1 MHSFLEE
8 KPGKAFTIGHKNR
21 ERGENKMEFKYI
33 IYEKSEA
40 IATITLNRPEALN
53 AFSKE
58 VADEVLQAI
67 EDIKNDENIRV
78 VILTG
83 AGEKAFSTGA
93 DIKAMKGM
101 NTLKARELSLMGE
114 KLCNAF
120 ENLEKPV
127 IAAING
133 YALGGGLEVAM
144 ACDIRIASE
153 NARMGQTEINIGL
166 IPGWGGTQ
174 RLTRLIG
181 RTKAKELVF
190 TGKMIDAKTAEQ
202 LGILNMV
209 VPADKLKETVRQFAL
224 ELAQK
229 APVALKVAK
238 ALINKGA
245 EISLDAA
252 IALEREGFGVVASTE
267 DLQEGVSAFTE
278 KRKPTFKG
286 K

>member
-1 MHSFLEE
+1 MRL
-8 KPGKAFTIGHKNR
+8 
-21 ERGENKMEFKYI
+21 EFKYI
-33 IYEKSEA
+33 IYEKSEG
-40 IATITLNRPEALN
+40 IATITMNRPEALN
-53 AFSKE
+53 AFSAE
-58 VADEVLQAI
+58 VVSEILQAI
-67 EDIKNDENIRV
+67 EDVKVDESVRV
-78 VILTG
+78 VVLTG
-83 AGEKAFSTGA
+83 AGEKAFSAGA

-101 NTLKARELSLMGE
+101 NALKARELSQMGE
-114 KLCNAF
+114 RLCNAL

-181 RTKAKELVF
+181 ATKAKELIF
-190 TGKMIDAKTAEQ
+190 TGKMIDARTAEQ
-202 LGILNMV
+202 LGLVNMV
-209 VPADKLKETVRQFAL
+209 VPQDKFRETVRQFAL

-267 DLQEGVSAFTE
+267 DLQEGVSAFIE
-278 KRKPTFKG
+278 KRKPVFKG

>member
-1 MHSFLEE
+1 M
-8 KPGKAFTIGHKNR
+8 N
-21 ERGENKMEFKYI
+21 FKYI
-33 IYEKSEA
+33 IYEKREG

-58 VADEVLQAI
+58 VVEEIMQTL
-67 EDIKNDENIRV
+67 EDVKNDENVRV
-78 VILTG
+78 VVLTG
-83 AGEKAFSTGA
+83 AGEKAFSAGA
-93 DIKAMKGM
+93 DIKAMAGM
-101 NTLKARELSLMGE
+101 TSLKARELSLMGE
-114 KLCNAF
+114 RLCLAF

-127 IAAING
+127 IAALNG

-144 ACDIRIASE
+144 SCDLRIASE

-181 RTKAKELVF
+181 RGRAKELVF
-190 TGKMIDAKTAEQ
+190 TGRMIDARTAEQ
-202 LGILNMV
+202 LGIINIV
-209 VPADKLKETVRQFAL
+209 APADKFKETVRQSAL
-224 ELAQK
+224 ELASK
-229 APVALKVAK
+229 APVAVRVAK

-245 EISLDAA
+245 DIGLDSA

-267 DLQEGVSAFTE
+267 DLKEGVSAFTE
-278 KRKPTFKG
+278 KRKPVFKG

>member
-1 MHSFLEE
+1 LDPKIS
-8 KPGKAFTIGHKNR
+8 KG
-21 ERGENKMEFKYI
+21 GEKMEFKHI

-40 IATITLNRPEALN
+40 IATITLNRPEVLN

-58 VADEVLQAI
+58 VEDEVLQAL
-67 EDIKNDENIRV
+67 EDVKNDENVRV

-83 AGEKAFSTGA
+83 AGEKAFSAGA

-101 NTLKARELSLMGE
+101 NALKARELSLRGE
-114 KLCNAF
+114 KVCTTL
-120 ENLEKPV
+120 ENFEKPI

-209 VPADKLKETVRQFAL
+209 VPADKFKETVRQFAA

-252 IALEREGFGVVASTE
+252 VTLEREGFGVVASTE

-278 KRKPTFKG
+278 KRKPIFKG

>member
-1 MHSFLEE
+1 
-8 KPGKAFTIGHKNR
+8 
-21 ERGENKMEFKYI
+21 MEFKYI
-33 IYEKSEA
+33 IYEKNEG

-58 VADEVLQAI
+58 LVEEILQAL
-67 EDIKNDENIRV
+67 EDIRNDENIRV

-83 AGEKAFSTGA
+83 AGEKAFSAGA
-93 DIKAMKGM
+93 DIKTMKGM
-101 NTLKARELSLMGE
+101 NALKARELSLMGE
-114 KLCNAF
+114 KLCYTL

-153 NARMGQTEINIGL
+153 NARLGQTEINIGL

-174 RLTRLIG
+174 RLTRLAG
-181 RTKAKELVF
+181 KTKTKELVF
-190 TGKMIDAKTAEQ
+190 TGKLIDAKTAEQ

-209 VPADKLKETVRQFAL
+209 VPAEKFKETIRQFAT

-229 APVALKVAK
+229 APIAIKVAK

-245 EISLDAA
+245 DIGLDAA
-252 IALEREGFGVVASTE
+252 LALEREGFGVVASTE
-267 DLQEGVSAFTE
+267 DLQEGVAAFTE
-278 KRKPTFKG
+278 KRKPIFKG

>member
-1 MHSFLEE
+1 
-8 KPGKAFTIGHKNR
+8 
-21 ERGENKMEFKYI
+21 MEFKYI
-33 IYEKSEA
+33 IYEKNER

-53 AFSKE
+53 TFSKQVE
-58 VADEVLQAI
+58 NEVLQAL
-67 EDIKNDENIRV
+67 EDIKNDENVRV

-83 AGEKAFSTGA
+83 TGEKAFSAGA
-93 DIKAMKGM
+93 DIKTMKGM
-101 NTLKARELSLMGE
+101 NALKARELSLMGE
-114 KLCNAF
+114 KLCYSL

-144 ACDIRIASE
+144 ACDLRIASE

-174 RLTRLIG
+174 RLTRLVG
-181 RTKAKELVF
+181 RGKAKELVL

-202 LGILNMV
+202 LGIINMV
-209 VPADKLKETVRQFAL
+209 APADKFRETVKQFAT
-224 ELAQK
+224 ELAAK
-229 APVALKVAK
+229 APVAIKVAK
-238 ALINKGA
+238 ALINRGA
-245 EISLDAA
+245 DISLDSAL
-252 IALEREGFGVVASTE
+252 ALEREGFSVVASTE
-267 DLQEGVSAFTE
+267 DLQEGVLAFTE

>member
-1 MHSFLEE
+1 
-8 KPGKAFTIGHKNR
+8 
-21 ERGENKMEFKYI
+21 MEFKYI
-33 IYEKSEA
+33 LYEKSEG

-53 AFSKE
+53 AFNKE
-58 VADEVLQAI
+58 VIEEVLQAL
-67 EDIKNDENIRV
+67 EDTRNEENMRV

-83 AGEKAFSTGA
+83 VGEKAFSAGA
-93 DIKAMKGM
+93 DIKTMKGM
-101 NTLKARELSLMGE
+101 NALKARELSLMGE
-114 KLCNAF
+114 KLCYAL

-144 ACDIRIASE
+144 ACDLRIASE
-153 NARMGQTEINIGL
+153 NARMGQTEVNIGL

-202 LGILNMV
+202 LGLLNMV
-209 VPADKLKETVRQFAL
+209 VPADKFRETVRQFAA
-224 ELAQK
+224 ELASK
-229 APVALKVAK
+229 APVAIKVAK
-238 ALINKGA
+238 AVINKGEDA
-245 EISLDAA
+245 SLDAA
-252 IALEREGFGVVASTE
+252 IALEREGIGVVGSTE
-267 DLQEGVSAFTE
+267 DLQEGVSAFME
-278 KRKPTFKG
+278 KRKPIFKG

>member
-1 MHSFLEE
+1 LGEKLER
-8 KPGKAFTIGHKNR
+8 AFTIGHKNR
-21 ERGENKMEFKYI
+21 ERSGMEFKYI
-33 IYEKSEA
+33 IYEKSEG
-40 IATITLNRPEALN
+40 IVTITLNRPEALN
-53 AFSKE
+53 AFNRE
-58 VADEVLQAI
+58 VIEEILKAL
-67 EDIKNDENIRV
+67 EDIKADENIRV

-83 AGEKAFSTGA
+83 AGEKAFSAGA
-93 DIKAMKGM
+93 DVKAMKGM
-101 NTLKARELSLMGE
+101 DALKARELSLMGE
-114 KLCNAF
+114 KLCNAL

-144 ACDIRIASE
+144 ACDIRIAAE

-174 RLTRLIG
+174 RLPRLIG
-181 RTKAKELVF
+181 KTKAKELIF
-190 TGKMIDAKTAEQ
+190 TGKIIDAKTAEQ
-202 LGILNMV
+202 LGIVNMV
-209 VPADKLKETVRQFAL
+209 VPADKLKEAVHQFAL
-224 ELAQK
+224 ELASK

-238 ALINKGA
+238 SLINKGS

-267 DLQEGVSAFTE
+267 DLQEGVSAFIE

>member
-1 MHSFLEE
+1 M
-8 KPGKAFTIGHKNR
+8 
-21 ERGENKMEFKYI
+21 MEFKYI
-33 IYEKSEA
+33 LYEKSEG

-58 VADEVLQAI
+58 VIDEVLQAL
-67 EDIKNDENIRV
+67 EDGRTDENARV

-83 AGEKAFSTGA
+83 AGEKAFSAGA

-101 NTLKARELSLMGE
+101 NALKARELSQMGE
-114 KLCNAF
+114 KLCYAL

-174 RLTRLIG
+174 RLTRLVG
-181 RTKAKELVF
+181 RTKAKELVL

-202 LGILNMV
+202 LGLLNMV
-209 VPADKLKETVRQFAL
+209 VPADKFQETVRQFAA
-224 ELAQK
+224 ELASK

-245 EISLDAA
+245 DASLDAA
-252 IALEREGFGVVASTE
+252 LALEREGIGVVGSTE
-267 DLQEGVSAFTE
+267 DLQEGVSAFME
-278 KRKPTFKG
+278 KRKPSFKG

>member
-1 MHSFLEE
+1 
-8 KPGKAFTIGHKNR
+8 
-21 ERGENKMEFKYI
+21 MEFKYI
-33 IYEKSEA
+33 IYEKSER
-40 IATITLNRPEALN
+40 IATITLNRPEVLN

-58 VADEVLQAI
+58 VADEVLQAVD
-67 EDIKNDENIRV
+67 DIRKDENVRV

-83 AGEKAFSTGA
+83 AGEKAFSAGA

-101 NTLKARELSLMGE
+101 NALKARELSLMGE
-114 KLCNAF
+114 KICSAF

-133 YALGGGLEVAM
+133 YALGGGLETAM
-144 ACDIRIASE
+144 SCDIRIASE
-153 NARMGQTEINIGL
+153 NARMGQTEVNIGL

-174 RLTRLIG
+174 RLIRLVG
-181 RTKAKELVF
+181 ATKAKELIY
-190 TGKMIDAKTAEQ
+190 TGKIIDAKTAEQ
-202 LGILNMV
+202 FGIVNMV
-209 VPADKLKETVRQFAL
+209 VSADKLKETVRQFAA

-238 ALINKGA
+238 AVINKGA

-252 IALEREGFGVVASTE
+252 IALEREGFGVAASTE
-267 DLQEGVSAFTE
+267 DLQEGVSAFIE

>member
-1 MHSFLEE
+1 
-8 KPGKAFTIGHKNR
+8 
-21 ERGENKMEFKYI
+21 MEFKYLT
-33 IYEKSEA
+33 YEKSEG

-53 AFSKE
+53 SFSNELQKE
-58 VADEVLQAI
+58 IFEAV
-67 EDIKNDENIRV
+67 EDIKNDENVRV
-78 VILTG
+78 VVLTG

-101 NTLKARELSLMGE
+101 NALGARELSIRGE
-114 KLCNAF
+114 KLCLAF

-144 ACDIRIASE
+144 SCDIRIASE
-153 NARMGQTEINIGL
+153 NARMGQTEVNIGL

-181 RTKAKELVF
+181 ATKAKELIY

-202 LGILNMV
+202 LGIVNMV
-209 VPADKLKETVRQFAL
+209 VPTDKFKETVRQFAL
-224 ELAQK
+224 ELASK

-245 EISLDAA
+245 EISLDSAVE
-252 IALEREGFGVVASTE
+252 LEREGFGVVASTE

-278 KRKPTFKG
+278 KRKPAFKG

>member
-1 MHSFLEE
+1 
-8 KPGKAFTIGHKNR
+8 
-21 ERGENKMEFKYI
+21 MEFKYLV
-33 IYEKSEA
+33 YEKSEG
-40 IATITLNRPEALN
+40 IATVTLNRPEALN
-53 AFSKE
+53 SFSNELQKE
-58 VADEVLQAI
+58 VFEAV
-67 EDIKNDENIRV
+67 EDIKNDENVRV
-78 VILTG
+78 VVLTG
-83 AGEKAFSTGA
+83 AGEKAFSAGA

-101 NTLKARELSLMGE
+101 NALGARELSLRGE
-114 KLCNAF
+114 KLCLAF

-144 ACDIRIASE
+144 SCDIRIASE
-153 NARMGQTEINIGL
+153 NARMGQTEVNIGL

-181 RTKAKELVF
+181 ATKAKELIY
-190 TGKMIDAKTAEQ
+190 TGRMIDAKTAEQ

-209 VPADKLKETVRQFAL
+209 VPADKFRETVRQFAL
-224 ELAQK
+224 ELASK

-252 IALEREGFGVVASTE
+252 VELEREGFGVVASTE
-267 DLQEGVSAFTE
+267 DLQEGVSAFSE

>member
-1 MHSFLEE
+1 MD
-8 KPGKAFTIGHKNR
+8 
-21 ERGENKMEFKYI
+21 FKSI
-33 IYEKSEA
+33 IYEKNEG
-40 IATITLNRPEALN
+40 IATITLNRPEAMN

-58 VADEVLQAI
+58 VTEEFLQAMKDA
-67 EDIKNDENIRV
+67 ETDENIRV
-78 VILTG
+78 IVLTG
-83 AGEKAFSTGA
+83 SGEKAFSAGA

-101 NTLKARELSLMGE
+101 NALKARELSLMGE
-114 KLCNAF
+114 KICSTI
-120 ENLEKPV
+120 ENSQKPV
-127 IAAING
+127 IAALNG

-144 ACDIRIASE
+144 ACDLRIASE
-153 NARMGQTEINIGL
+153 TSRMGQTEVNIGL

-181 RTKAKELVF
+181 ATKAKEMIY

-202 LGILNMV
+202 LGLINIV
-209 VPADKLKETVRQFAL
+209 TAPERLKETVRQFAL
-224 ELAQK
+224 DLALK
-229 APVALKVAK
+229 APIALRVAK
-238 ALINKGA
+238 ALVNKGS

-278 KRKPTFKG
+278 KRKPSFKG